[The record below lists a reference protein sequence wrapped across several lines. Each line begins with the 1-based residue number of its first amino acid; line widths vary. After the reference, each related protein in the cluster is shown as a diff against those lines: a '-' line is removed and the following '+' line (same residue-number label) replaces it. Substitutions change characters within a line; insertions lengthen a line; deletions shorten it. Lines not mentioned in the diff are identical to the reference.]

1 MHKTQRGIS
10 RVASAFVATGLA
22 AVAVVGLAPTA
33 HADAD
38 AGTKLRFRGHVD
50 DTEGSVRLKGF
61 PFGVQTELMILS
73 QERRGTPEVL
83 VYCIDLDTTVQDQA
97 EYREGTWGESWL
109 QDTAKVA
116 KINWVLNN
124 SYPKTADLDA
134 LAKTAGLPLH
144 KGRGKDKDKKFY
156 DLDAA
161 EAVAATQAAIWHY
174 SNGVDASSSN
184 DEDVNALYAYLTGP
198 ANKGLATEPGAALEL
213 SPTTKSGNDSD
224 TPGVGP
230 ITVTTSGTDP
240 VAVKLDGNVPAGA
253 SLVGKDGN
261 PINTAANGTELYVKA
276 PKTPGETKISAT
288 TKAGINIGR
297 VFLGKNR
304 KHTQTLI
311 TAGSQPFSASASAQV
326 KWSHQPVPVPSSAAK
341 EDCVEGGVTV
351 TLKNS
356 GDGPADFKVNGTTVK
371 VPPSSTKTHFVK
383 VAEDT
388 DYTIKVT
395 GPGNYSQ
402 TYTNKLDCVET
413 PTVPPT
419 TAPPTSL
426 PPVNTTPPTTPKPPT
441 TTAPPAPGTSA
452 PATSAAPTTSA
463 PATSSAPPTSAAPTT
478 SQGPGTGAPATT
490 GAPTTTSAPATSSAP
505 PATSAQPSGS
515 TGPTKPIVEPG
526 TDDPAVVVPWLPVAP
541 AGKGKDL
548 ANTGGDDSATFL
560 IAGAAAALLA
570 AGGGAIYFNRRRGR
584 HQV

>member
-1 MHKTQRGIS
+1 MFRTQRGIS
-10 RVASAFVATGLA
+10 RVASAFAATGLA
-22 AVAVVGLAPTA
+22 AVAVVGLAPSA

-38 AGTKLRFRGHVD
+38 STKLRFRGHVD
-50 DTEGSVRLKGF
+50 DTEGSVRLKGH

-83 VYCIDLDTTVQDQA
+83 VYCIDLDTTVRDDA

-109 QDTAKVA
+109 NDTAKVA

-124 SYPKTADLDA
+124 SYPKTSDLNA

-144 KGRGKDKDKKFY
+144 ERKGKKFY

-174 SNGVDASSSN
+174 SNGVDASSGN
-184 DEDVNALYAYLTGP
+184 GEDVNALYAYLTGP
-198 ANKGLATEPGAALEL
+198 ANKGESTEPGASLEL
-213 SPTTKSGNDSD
+213 SPTTKSGNDGD

-230 ITVTTSGTDP
+230 ITVKTSGTDP
-240 VAVKLDGNVPAGA
+240 VAVKLDGTVPDGA
-253 SLVGKDGN
+253 SLVGKDGK
-261 PINTAANGTELYVKA
+261 PINSAANGTELYVKA
-276 PKTPGETKISAT
+276 PKTPGEAKISAT

-326 KWSHQPVPVPSSAAK
+326 KWSHKPVPVPSSAYK
-341 EDCVEGGVTV
+341 EDCVQGGVTV
-351 TLKNS
+351 TLKNT
-356 GDGPADFKVNGTTVK
+356 GDGPADFKVNGTAVT
-371 VPPSSTKTHFVK
+371 VPPSSTKTQFVK

-388 DYTIKVT
+388 AYTITVS
-395 GPGNYSQ
+395 GPGNYAA
-402 TYTNKLDCVET
+402 TYTGKLDCVET

-419 TAPPTSL
+419 TAPPVST
-426 PPVNTTPPTTPKPPT
+426 TTPSTPKPPT
-441 TTAPPAPGTSA
+441 SSAPTSSA

-463 PATSSAPPTSAAPTT
+463 PATTSAPP
-478 SQGPGTGAPATT
+478 
-490 GAPTTTSAPATSSAP
+490 TTSAPATSSAP
-505 PATSAQPSGS
+505 TTPSAPASSSAPATTSAPPATSAQPTGS
-515 TGPTKPIVEPG
+515 AGPTKPIVEPG

-541 AGKGKDL
+541 AGNGKDL
-548 ANTGGDDSATFL
+548 AKTGGDDSYTVM
-560 IAGAAAALLA
+560 IAGAAAALLL
-570 AGGGAIYFNRRRGR
+570 AGGGAIYFNRRRAR
-584 HQV
+584 HEA